1 MDEAATMSRVI
12 ELTGQVVDR
21 IEPDQLDNPS
31 PCDEWTVRDLLNHIT
46 SGASMFAICVR
57 DGSISDEQMGALMT
71 GDNLG
76 DDYRGAFRDASAAAM
91 DAFGAEGAVDRMVTL
106 PFGTMPAGVAL
117 NIAVFDVS
125 IHTWDLARATDQS
138 MELDIETLETAYALA
153 QAMIPDM
160 RTNGVVAA
168 EVEISAD
175 APLEDRL
182 AALAGRT
189 P

>member
-1 MDEAATMSRVI
+1 MDQVATMGKVLAETNRVI
-12 ELTGQVVDR
+12 GQ
-21 IEPDQLDNPS
+21 IAPDQLDNQS

-46 SGASMFAICVR
+46 GGATMFATCVR
-57 DGSISDEQMGALMT
+57 DGSISDEQMGALMV

-76 DDYRGAFRDASAAAM
+76 DDYRGAFRDASEAAIA
-91 DAFGAEGAVDRMVTL
+91 AFGEPGAVDRMVTL

-125 IHTWDLARATDQS
+125 IHTWDLARATGQG
-138 MELDIETLETAYALA
+138 MELDADTLETAYALA
-153 QAMIPDM
+153 QVMIPDM
-160 RTNGVVAA
+160 RTNGVVGE
-168 EVEISAD
+168 EVAISPD

>member
-1 MDEAATMSRVI
+1 
-12 ELTGQVVDR
+12 
-21 IEPDQLDNPS
+21 
-31 PCDEWTVRDLLNHIT
+31 
-46 SGASMFAICVR
+46 
-57 DGSISDEQMGALMT
+57 
-71 GDNLG
+71 
-76 DDYRGAFRDASAAAM
+76 
-91 DAFGAEGAVDRMVTL
+91 
-106 PFGTMPAGVAL
+106 
-117 NIAVFDVS
+117 
-125 IHTWDLARATDQS
+125 